1 MKVIVIG
8 LGEVGHHITNTL
20 SAQRHDVTVVD
31 RDPVRVEAAQG
42 ELDAMVVAGNGASPK
57 FLREL
62 GAGDAD
68 LLCAV
73 TQSDEANV
81 IAALAADQLGTKRTV
96 ARVRDDDYFE
106 PGQSSARDVLGIDFV
121 IHPERATADDL
132 AEAILLPGAVHV
144 EHFAEGR
151 VAVAE
156 TILTERSPLVGR
168 PLGDRRRV
176 RPAKVM
182 ALLRDGKAVPAEAYH
197 TPKAG
202 DHALIAAARED
213 IGPVIAHA
221 AGHTAKVRDVVVF
234 GGGRIGLPLA
244 KRLTRHEGIRVTLME
259 SDPERARFAAER
271 LPRTT
276 VLHEEGISKDVLLAH
291 GVDRVG
297 AFVAC
302 AGDDRANLLAAMHG
316 KQLGANLCLAVVSRE
331 EFTPLVDALGIDAA
345 YSPRLVTAEA
355 ILRAMRGASVE
366 SVYLLTGGA
375 EVLEVVAADGC
386 KAAGRTVTDASS
398 LAVTRIAAIVRD
410 GTVVIPEQDD
420 RIYGGD
426 RVIAFNAREGVA
438 EVRQVFEAA

>member
-1 MKVIVIG
+1 VKVIVIG
-8 LGEVGHHITNTL
+8 LGEVGHHITKTL

-31 RDPVRVEAAQG
+31 RDTDRVESAQG

-57 FLREL
+57 FLDEI
-62 GAGDAD
+62 GAADAD

-81 IAALAADQLGTKRTV
+81 IAALAAKSLGTSRAV
-96 ARVRDDDYFE
+96 ARVRDDDYFD
-106 PGQSSARDVLGIDFV
+106 PGKSSARDVLEIDFV

-156 TILTERSPLVGR
+156 SILTERSPLVGR
-168 PLGDRRRV
+168 PLGERREV
-176 RPAKVM
+176 RPSRVM
-182 ALLRDGKAVPAEAYH
+182 ALLREGRAVPAEPYH

-202 DHALIAAARED
+202 DHALIAAARQD
-213 IGPVIAHA
+213 IGAVVAHA
-221 AGHTAKVRDVVVF
+221 AGHTSKVRDVVVF

-244 KRLTRHEGIRVTLME
+244 RRLTRQEGIRVTLME
-259 SDPERARFAAER
+259 SDAERARFVAER

-276 VLHEEGISKDVLLAH
+276 VLHEEGLSKDVLLAN

-316 KQLGANLCLAVVSRE
+316 KQLGAGLCLAVVSRE
-331 EFTPLVDALGIDAA
+331 EYTPLVDALGIDSAF
-345 YSPRLVTAEA
+345 SPRLVTAEA
-355 ILRAMRGASVE
+355 ILRAVRGASVE
-366 SVYLLTGGA
+366 GMYLLSAGA
-375 EVLEVVAADGC
+375 EVLEVVAAEGC
-386 KAAGRTVTDASS
+386 KAAGRTVSDASS

-410 GTVVIPEQDD
+410 GEVLIPDGDD
-420 RIYGGD
+420 KIRGGD
-426 RVIAFNAREGVA
+426 RVIAFNSREGVA
-438 EVRQVFEAA
+438 DVREVFEAA